1 MLASSC
7 LPALADP
14 SASQPLRLVIG
25 FPPGGAIDTIARAI
39 TPRMGQELGRSIVV
53 ENKPGAGG
61 ILAMQSVARAAP
73 DGRTLIMG
81 TSGNFAITPA
91 LMPDLSYDA
100 AKDFTLVSQV
110 ASASMVLLV
119 HPSVPAKTVG
129 ELITYAR
136 AHPGKL
142 NFSSSGV
149 GGLPHMAAE
158 VFSAAAGIKMTH
170 VAYKGSSPSITDLVG
185 GQVDLTFEAASIGL
199 PYVKAGQLR
208 ALAVTGGQRLA
219 VLPDVPPVSDVL
231 PGFNVDNA
239 YGIAVPAGTDQAWV
253 RKVQDAVVVAV
264 QEPKTRAL
272 LESLGVEPVGSPSAT
287 FTKAMAGELTRW
299 RALIKDNHIS
309 ASGS

>member
-1 MLASSC
+1 MRQQLFKAALCAVLASSC

-136 AHPGKL
+136 AHPE
-142 NFSSSGV
+142 NSTF
-149 GGLPHMAAE
+149 LPVA
-158 VFSAAAGIKMTH
+158 SAVCRTWPRRCSA
-170 VAYKGSSPSITDLVG
+170 PRP
-185 GQVDLTFEAASIGL
+185 AS
-199 PYVKAGQLR
+199 R
-208 ALAVTGGQRLA
+208 
-219 VLPDVPPVSDVL
+219 
-231 PGFNVDNA
+231 
-239 YGIAVPAGTDQAWV
+239 
-253 RKVQDAVVVAV
+253 
-264 QEPKTRAL
+264 
-272 LESLGVEPVGSPSAT
+272 
-287 FTKAMAGELTRW
+287 
-299 RALIKDNHIS
+299 
-309 ASGS
+309 